1 MTGLIAIDESGD
13 LGPLG
18 TRYFAMA
25 AIVLFAP
32 RDLKK
37 AADLL
42 PKGGVERKWNN
53 TSPEKRSELFDALS
67 ELRFR
72 AVYTI
77 VDKHEQESKR
87 PLFGNELYRSVISQ
101 VISDAME
108 VLPCKDVNVFMDN
121 CGFISLNDFRAI
133 VYSTASKY
141 DTNPKKVNKVL
152 SEQNACIQLT
162 DYIVGACRAKYDN
175 GDRTIEKIR
184 DKVSIARRR

>member
-1 MTGLIAIDESGD
+1 M
-13 LGPLG
+13 
-18 TRYFAMA
+18 
-25 AIVLFAP
+25 
-32 RDLKK
+32 
-37 AADLL
+37 
-42 PKGGVERKWNN
+42 
-53 TSPEKRSELFDALS
+53 
-67 ELRFR
+67 
-72 AVYTI
+72 
-77 VDKHEQESKR
+77 
-87 PLFGNELYRSVISQ
+87 FGNELYRSVISQ

-162 DYIVGACRAKYDN
+162 DYIVGACRAKYEN
-175 GDRTIEKIR
+175 GDHTIEKIR